1 MKKYLKITL
10 SVLLCVLILGGGFA
24 LIQVR
29 GEKYTETN
37 AFVSNYYIGATDVDK
52 PFFDEVLPEIAKNI
66 KENNTHSLT
75 PYYDEFP
82 VANNPENFQ
91 GLGSTTYE
99 NINGETVTVEA
110 LLRNY
115 GDSLHD
121 PNAGMGLLLY
131 QCIQYK
137 RAHPEEDVKITMSY
151 YRTSAT
157 ASVCVIPES
166 KYYGYMRSL
175 YGTNY
180 DEHGFVRIS
189 YMLTEAARMG
199 IEVTLVNQL
208 NSYAVRQYDPS
219 SKTLKSRS
227 PLNYKTYFSKALGT
241 KCYDKYAK
249 GNKVSDYMNFV
260 AVDWDVGDKTTDM
273 QHLKSL
279 TASHYLATDGTEHKN
294 AVFFTSSNLDDN
306 DYKGR
311 NGNGLAQSG
320 VVISDHEGLYRV
332 TYNYTQLMAQYDGL
346 EEMFEMQN
354 IINARNLEQAE
365 LIRSGKESLI
375 PRDEQILYLGGEN
388 DPVFELYFTPFGGGM
403 DVWDTEN
410 NPFCKY
416 MSKMAAS
423 EDYVEYAFNVYG
435 FGKSYIGETMERM
448 VEQAF
453 VENKNPQNKIFIRVT
468 DFDTTAVQTLKLGTE
483 IGARD
488 IGNGKKHHT
497 KDMLL
502 SYVEDGVR
510 HRVSLLTSCNSYPLA
525 FSLRTNSA
533 LVINETD
540 ASGGNF
546 FNIFGDKF
554 TDGMFSND
562 LLISPGDLTVSVG
575 EERELDVFYNG
586 SAALSWTS
594 SDPSVATVADGKVK
608 ALKAGHTVIT
618 ATNGILDKSIKV
630 TVSDCAQCATA
641 DSGLNPS
648 TAEHYILSK
657 NISLPQTFE
666 AEFTLDK
673 EKLTGVNTLL
683 GLDDNFEAGWAF
695 TVNKSGNPRVM
706 IRQKSG
712 NGVQQTYVFSN
723 VDVANGT
730 RVHLAIVTD
739 TANKKAHCYVN
750 GELAQ
755 SLNLDTISVFTGSYN
770 PIVGGDYR
778 SGNALYFTGT
788 IHSVSAWSDVRSAS
802 EIVADYKNGVT
813 LSDSKLMVSYDFAR
827 CDSHMMT
834 DLSSKKNNLTEVKLW
849 LDKDEVE
856 PVGDY
861 AYSFAV
867 VGDTQT
873 MCEKDPEAM
882 ESIYDWLIA
891 NKDSQKIKYVLGM
904 GDITDDSTDTE
915 WENANTYIR
924 KLDGVIP
931 YSLCRGNHDDWDD
944 FNRNL
949 HNGFYEKTVEGMM
962 VSGNIELTDPTQPG
976 LVEGTLPDGSTGLIT
991 REGDV
996 PEGGT
1001 VKGDLTNSYRTIEVN
1016 GTKYLILTLDFA
1028 PNTAMLNWANDVIE
1042 AHSDHLVIATT
1053 HAYMYRNGTTI
1064 SDEDCYPPTY
1074 YTGYTD
1080 AQNGDDMWNKV
1091 FSKHENVMLVLS
1103 GHDPWQHIVYR
1114 QDKGVNGNTVTQML
1128 IDPQYT
1134 DAYIGSTATVAMLYF
1149 SEDGKTMTV
1158 RYYSVEKD
1166 CYGSELSQFTVELK

>member
-1 MKKYLKITL
+1 MKKHLKITL
-10 SVLLCVLILGGGFA
+10 IVLLCAVVLGGAFA
-24 LIQVR
+24 LTR
-29 GEKYTETN
+29 ATGADYSETN
-37 AFVSNYYIGATDVDK
+37 AFVDNYYIGATDTDK
-52 PFFDEVLPEIAKNI
+52 PFFDEILPEIAKNI
-66 KENNTHSLT
+66 KENNKHSLT
-75 PYYDEFP
+75 PYYDAFP

-91 GLGSTTYE
+91 GLGSTTYA
-99 NINGETVTVEA
+99 NINGGTVTAEA
-110 LLRNY
+110 FLRHY

-137 RAHPEEDVKITMSY
+137 RAHPEEDVKLTMSY

-180 DEHGFVRIS
+180 DEHGFVRIAF
-189 YMLTEAARMG
+189 MLTEAARMG

-208 NSYAVRQYDPS
+208 NSYSVNQYNPETKS
-219 SKTLKSRS
+219 LKSRS
-227 PLNYKTYFSKALGT
+227 PLSYKTYFAKALVT
-241 KCYDKYAK
+241 DCYDKYAK
-249 GNKVSDYMNFV
+249 GKKVSDYMNFV
-260 AVDWDVGDKTTDM
+260 AVEWNVDDKTTDM

-320 VVISDHEGLYRV
+320 VIISDHEGLYRV
-332 TYNYTQLMAQYDGL
+332 TYNYTQLMAQYSGL
-346 EEMFEMQN
+346 EEMFEMQK
-354 IINARNLEQAE
+354 IINERNVEQAE
-365 LIRSGKESLI
+365 MIRNGQESLI
-375 PRDEQILYLGGEN
+375 PRDEQIVYIGGEN

-410 NPFCKY
+410 NAFCKY

-435 FGKSYIGETMERM
+435 FGQSYIGATMEDM
-448 VEQAF
+448 VEKAF
-453 VENKNPQNKIFIRVT
+453 TQNTDPQNKIFIRVT
-468 DFDTTAVQTLKLGTE
+468 DFDTAAVQELELGTE

-502 SYVEDGVR
+502 NYVEDGVR

-525 FSLRTNSA
+525 FSLRTNSL

-546 FNIFGDKF
+546 YNIFGDKF

-562 LLISPGDLTVSVG
+562 LLVSPGDLTLSIG
-575 EERELDVFYNG
+575 TEQKLDVFNG
-586 SAALSWTS
+586 ANKTLTWTS
-594 SDPSVATVADGKVK
+594 SDPSVVSVENGTVK
-608 ALKAGHTVIT
+608 ALKSGYAVVT
-618 ATNGILDKSIKV
+618 ATNGSATKSIKV
-630 TVSDCAQCATA
+630 TVGDCAQCLAGN
-641 DSGLNPS
+641 DGLHAS
-648 TAEHYILSK
+648 TAEQYILSQ
-657 NISLPQTFE
+657 NISIPRTFE

-673 EKLTGVNTLL
+673 SNLTGVNTLL
-683 GLDDNFEAGWAF
+683 GLDDSFESGWAF
-695 TVNKSGNPRVM
+695 TVNKTGNPRVM
-706 IRQKSG
+706 IRQTAG
-712 NGVQQTYVFSN
+712 NGTAAVYTFSE
-723 VDVANGT
+723 VDVATGR
-730 RVHLAIVTD
+730 RVHLAFTLD
-739 TANKKAHCYVN
+739 TSNKQLHCYVN

-755 SLNLDTISVFTGSYN
+755 TISIASTKVFTGKYL

-778 SGNALYFTGT
+778 SGNGTYFTGT
-788 IHSVSAWSDVRSAS
+788 IHSLSAWSDMRSAS

-813 LSDSKLMVSYDFAR
+813 LSDSKLLISYDFTK
-827 CDSHMMT
+827 CESCSMK
-834 DLSSKKNNLTEVKLW
+834 DLSAKKNDLSVLKLW
-849 LDKDEVE
+849 LDKDEVAA
-856 PVGDY
+856 VGDY

-867 VGDTQT
+867 IGDTQT
-873 MCEKDPEAM
+873 MNEKDPTAM

-904 GDITDDSTDTE
+904 GDITDDSTDIE
-915 WENANTYIR
+915 WENADKFIR

-931 YSLCRGNHDDWDD
+931 YSLVRGNHDDWDD

-949 HNGFYEKTVEGMM
+949 HNGFYETTVEGMM
-962 VSGNIELTDPTQPG
+962 VSGDIELTDPDQPG
-976 LVEGTLPDGSTGLIT
+976 LIQVTQPDGSVVTQT
-991 REGDV
+991 REEDI

-1016 GTKYLILTLDFA
+1016 GTKYLIMTLDFA
-1028 PNTAMLNWANDVIE
+1028 PNSKMLQWANNVIA
-1042 AHSDHLVIATT
+1042 AHPDHWVIATT
-1053 HAYMYRNGTTI
+1053 HAYMYRDGTTI
-1064 SDEDCYPPTY
+1064 SKEDCYPPTY
-1074 YTGYTD
+1074 YSGYTD

-1091 FSKHENVMLVLS
+1091 FSQHKNVLLVLS

-1128 IDPQYT
+1128 IDAQYT
-1134 DAYIGSTATVAMLYF
+1134 DLYVGSTAMVAMLYF
-1149 SEDGKTMTV
+1149 SKDGKTMTV
-1158 RYYSVEKD
+1158 RYYSVDKD
-1166 CYGSELSQFTVELK
+1166 CYGSELSNFTVKLR